1 MSTGAIY
8 ANPGSN
14 VAFLFPGQGSQ
25 SVGMGLELYQNSP
38 AAKAVFDQADQ
49 AVGEPLTPILFQGPD
64 EELKKTINTQPAILT
79 VSLACLRAMEEG
91 IAGDQMPRPAMVA
104 GHSLGQY
111 TALAAAG
118 ALDVADAVRLVR
130 ERGRLMH
137 MASEMRPG
145 GMAAILGMDYD
156 ILEEVCKETDTQIA
170 NVNAPGQIV
179 ISGDVSS
186 VEKAMEL
193 ATARGARRTVPL
205 PVGGAFHSRLMEPA
219 LEGMARALE
228 SVTIHAPVVPV
239 VANCTGRPITTV
251 EEIKEELISGICSAV
266 RWKET
271 VDYMTQS
278 GISSFYEIGPG
289 KVLTGLVK
297 RMNEEAEVVNI
308 SDPESIR
315 LLAGQ

>member
-1 MSTGAIY
+1 MSTGASF
-8 ANPGSN
+8 ASPDSN

-38 AAKAVFDQADQ
+38 AAKAVFDQADL
-49 AVGEPLTPILFQGPD
+49 AVGEPITPILFEGPD

-91 IAGDQMPRPAMVA
+91 IRSNQMPRPAMVA

-118 ALDVADAVRLVR
+118 ALDTADAVRLVR
-130 ERGRLMH
+130 ERGRLMQI
-137 MASEMRPG
+137 ASEMRPG
-145 GMAAILGMDYD
+145 GMAAILGMDPD
-156 ILEEVCKETDTQIA
+156 ILEEVCRETDTEIA

-179 ISGDVSS
+179 ISGDISAI
-186 VEKAMEL
+186 EKAMEL
-193 ATARGARRTVPL
+193 ATAKGARRTVPL
-205 PVGGAFHSRLMEPA
+205 PVGGAFHSKLMEPA
-219 LEGMARALE
+219 REGMAKALE
-228 SVTIHAPVVPV
+228 DVTIHDPVIPV
-239 VANCTGRPITTV
+239 VANCTGRPMTTV
-251 EEIKEELISGICSAV
+251 GEIKEELISGICSAV

-278 GISSFYEIGPG
+278 GITSFYEIGPG
-289 KVLTGLVK
+289 KVLGGLVK
-297 RMNEEAEVVNI
+297 RINEEAEVINV

-315 LLAGQ
+315 LLAGE